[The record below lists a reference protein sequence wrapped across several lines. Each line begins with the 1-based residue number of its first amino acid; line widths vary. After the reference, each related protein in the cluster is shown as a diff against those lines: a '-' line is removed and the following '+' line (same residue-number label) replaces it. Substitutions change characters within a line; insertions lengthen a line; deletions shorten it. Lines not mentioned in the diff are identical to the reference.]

1 MGVTLTSHDLR
12 VLAKNPHQRVNAK
25 VELRFRPTHGAP
37 LTAYVTL
44 LMG

>member
-1 MGVTLTSHDLR
+1 MTLTSRGLR

-25 VELRFRPTHGAP
+25 VQLRFNPKHGAP
-37 LTAYVTL
+37 LTAYVRL